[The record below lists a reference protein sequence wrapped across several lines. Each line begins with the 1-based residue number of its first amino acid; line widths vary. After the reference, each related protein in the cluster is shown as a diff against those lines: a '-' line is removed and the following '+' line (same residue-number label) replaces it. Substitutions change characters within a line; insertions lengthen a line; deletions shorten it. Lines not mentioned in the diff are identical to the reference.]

1 MDAKTKYELIAREI
15 KTPGGRAR
23 IASSFIQPLR
33 QRRDYLGVARKAFY
47 VHTLLDGALSI
58 YDKDPN
64 ITAYVVGEEGSNIIS
79 VAKPKRVQ
87 FPLFEV
93 VANPEIPITQIR
105 ERQFDVIER
114 SVDLGRAQIMA
125 TEDQKVFSVM
135 DAVQADP
142 AAPNAQ
148 IAVTGALTSNALA
161 DAFGLVQRNDIRV
174 ANIFM
179 NARDYTDLLKWDRD
193 TLDPVTQADL
203 LKTGLMARVWGA
215 NIITS
220 RVVAQGTVY
229 VCGEPEFF
237 GRIPVRTELTVVSAD
252 RPWDRVIGFSMF
264 ENIGVGMLGG
274 LGLATLQISR

>member
-1 MDAKTKYELIAREI
+1 MDAKTRYEILGREV
-15 KTPGGRAR
+15 KTPAGRAR

-33 QRRDYLGVARKAFY
+33 ERRDYLGVARKAFY
-47 VHTLLDGALSI
+47 VHTLVDGALSI
-58 YDKDPN
+58 YDKDADV
-64 ITAYVVGEEGSNIIS
+64 TAYVVGEEGSNILS
-79 VAKPKRVQ
+79 VVKPKRVH
-87 FPLFEV
+87 FPLFEI

-114 SVDLGRAQIMA
+114 SVDKGRAEIMA
-125 TEDQKVFSVM
+125 AEDTKVFAVM
-135 DAVQADP
+135 DAVQDDV
-142 AAPNAQ
+142 AAPNTQ

-161 DAFGLVQRNDIRV
+161 DAFGLVQRHDIRV

-193 TLDPVTQADL
+193 TLDPITQQEL
-203 LKTGLMARVWGA
+203 LKSGLMARVWGA

-220 RVVAQGTVY
+220 RIVPAGTVY

-252 RPWDRVIGFSMF
+252 RPWDRVVGFSMF
-264 ENIGVGMLGG
+264 ENLGVGMIGG
-274 LGLATLQISR
+274 SGLSTLRITR